1 MYRAENHISPSFF
14 ARFRFFSA
22 FYIQSFALAASYIV
36 VRTSF
41 WVAFFV
47 VAVHRA
53 RELKSTFAK
62 APVRSRF
69 RLVPRLSSL
78 IAFLFRFQAR
88 TTLCE
93 LSLSFQPSYP
103 LSFRFARIHVL
114 VYSRPRSSDHAR
126 VLGLVCQLAR
136 LSFSNV
142 CFSSKVYRT
151 SRTTAF
157 ALFLLFL
164 FARAETSR
172 RISGYIGTIGGDVP
186 SSMSIFRSYGR
197 RGGRA

>member
-1 MYRAENHISPSFF
+1 MYRAENRISPSFF

-53 RELKSTFAK
+53 RELNSTFAK
-62 APVRSRF
+62 DPVCSRF
-69 RLVPRLSSL
+69 RLVPRLLSL

-93 LSLSFQPSYP
+93 LAPFRSSLTI
-103 LSFRFARIHVL
+103 LFRFASHA
-114 VYSRPRSSDHAR
+114 YTCSSIVVR
-126 VLGLVCQLAR
+126 VLRITLAY
-136 LSFSNV
+136 L
-142 CFSSKVYRT
+142 
-151 SRTTAF
+151 A
-157 ALFLLFL
+157 
-164 FARAETSR
+164 
-172 RISGYIGTIGGDVP
+172 
-186 SSMSIFRSYGR
+186 
-197 RGGRA
+197 

>member
-1 MYRAENHISPSFF
+1 MYRAENRISPSFF

-53 RELKSTFAK
+53 RELNSTFAK

-78 IAFLFRFQAR
+78 IAFLFHFQAR
-88 TTLCE
+88 TMLCE
-93 LSLSFQPSYP
+93 LALRSNLPI
-103 LSFRFARIHVL
+103 LFRFASHA
-114 VYSRPRSSDHAR
+114 YTCSSIVVR
-126 VLGLVCQLAR
+126 VLRITLAY
-136 LSFSNV
+136 L
-142 CFSSKVYRT
+142 
-151 SRTTAF
+151 A
-157 ALFLLFL
+157 
-164 FARAETSR
+164 
-172 RISGYIGTIGGDVP
+172 
-186 SSMSIFRSYGR
+186 
-197 RGGRA
+197 